1 MDFLA
6 KKELSKLKQELN
18 SANIMLDSA
27 KIDFEN
33 QLNDSLGQTIL
44 NTLDESKQN
53 VVVKKEKKSFWRKI
67 LQVFLH

>member
-44 NTLDESKQN
+44 NTLDEGKQN